1 MGNIEMQIM
10 QYNIFHLIQMK
21 FCSFNKKIQQ
31 EKYRHSNYICCYLDN
46 WFLFVEFFLIAV
58 LRFLNTF
65 F

>member
-31 EKYRHSNYICCYLDN
+31 ENIQIT
-46 WFLFVEFFLIAV
+46 FVVI
-58 LRFLNTF
+58 
-65 F
+65 